1 MELKEL
7 MLNYLVRIIPRFI
20 KRRIITQSENS
31 GILTFS
37 QEGEDRLIERIIGK
51 KHYGIYVDV
60 GAHHPSSLSNTY
72 YFYRMGWR
80 GINIDAM
87 PGSMAQFNKTRPYD
101 INIEQPISDEV
112 ANLDYYMFSSPELNT
127 FDTKN
132 VAVFLTYPTVKLLD
146 KISLKTTRLAT
157 VLEQNLSKLGA
168 NEIDFLSIDVEGLDL
183 KVLRSNDWLK
193 FRPNLILVEDLF
205 ADVMKSYNSELSTYL
220 NNVGYNMVA
229 KTQNTIFF
237 KKIA

>member
-1 MELKEL
+1 